1 MTESVTGGGRRE
13 TRLLL
18 ATLAVSVAM
27 LLLLARYRFPDEPGS
42 GQSVEPAKAPLERLA
57 ARATFDELASIMADL
72 ERRIL
77 PSIVTVPGESTSGT
91 IYVPGVRLLPN
102 RAVAML
108 PGERRVGPLTGAEAP
123 VIVFRD
129 GRGLVV
135 LQTPAA
141 SGAGGVPPLQ
151 ASATRPGPRYVAVV
165 ETTSAGHAIR
175 PVDLGR
181 TDLLADP
188 RWSDPLL
195 GVAAVQQTV
204 SPGSAVFS
212 LDGTCIGLATESAG
226 RVMIVRAQTLR
237 NIAEGAPPAPAVRTD
252 LPLEVQPLSPSLS
265 RASGADRGVMISHVR
280 DSKSELAAG
289 DVIQSIDGIDVSTVG
304 GYQLVAQ
311 SRKPGAEVTLAV
323 VRRGRPLTAT
333 VRAIEADAAT
343 EATSQREPGAVL
355 RSVPGT
361 GTEVVTVEPLST
373 AARAGLHRGDLI
385 VQADG
390 VSAPDAA
397 TLTKMFD
404 AAKPGTFLLLT
415 IRREGHHQ
423 VVALEKQ

>member
-1 MTESVTGGGRRE
+1 VTEPVAGGGRRE

-91 IYVPGVRLLPN
+91 IYVPGVRLLPD

-108 PGERRVGPLTGAEAP
+108 PGERRVGLAGSEPP

-129 GRGLVV
+129 VRGLVV

-141 SGAGGVPPLQ
+141 SAAGTVPPLQ
-151 ASATRPGPRYVAVV
+151 ASAARPGPRYVAVV

-175 PVDLGR
+175 PVYLGR

-195 GVAAVQQTV
+195 GAAAVQQTV

-212 LDGTCIGLATESAG
+212 LDGTFIGLATESAG
-226 RVMIVRAQTLR
+226 RMMIVRAQTLR
-237 NIAEGAPPAPAVRTD
+237 NIVGGAPSAPAVRTD

-265 RASGADRGVMISHVR
+265 RASGAEGGVMISHVR
-280 DSKSELAAG
+280 DSKSELAVG
-289 DVIQSIDGIDVSTVG
+289 DVIQSIDGIHVTTVG

-311 SRKPGAEVTLAV
+311 SRKPGAEVTVAV
-323 VRRGRPLTAT
+323 VRRGQPLTAT
-333 VRAIEADAAT
+333 VRAIEADAEA
-343 EATSQREPGAVL
+343 EATAQGEPGAVL

-385 VQADG
+385 VRADA

-397 TLTKMFD
+397 TITKMFD
-404 AAKPGTFLLLT
+404 GAKPGTFLLLT

-423 VVALEKQ
+423 VVALEKR